1 MMAPETESLPLFV
14 YGTLMYPEVV
24 HGLTGMPLAGDAAQ
38 LLDYRRYLVRPPG
51 RHGRGPIIFADPGG
65 VVEGRLLR
73 EVPATA
79 MELID
84 RFEAAGGG
92 YRRCE
97 VMVHPAVGEAPLSAR
112 AYVGEE
118 DLRDHRA
125 GPWSPDRFEAEDLEW
140 YLKERL
146 PALRSAWG
154 LQPVE

>member
-1 MMAPETESLPLFV
+1 MAPSPEPRALFV

-38 LLDYRRYLVRPPG
+38 LLDYSRYLVRPPG
-51 RHGRGPIIFADPGG
+51 RQGRGPVIFPDPSG

-73 EVPATA
+73 EVPAAA

-92 YRRCE
+92 YRCCE
-97 VMVHPAVGEAPLSAR
+97 VVVHPAVGQAPLSAW
-112 AYVGEE
+112 AYVGE
-118 DLRDHRA
+118 DALLNHRA
-125 GPWSPDRFEAEDLEW
+125 GPWSPDRFEAEDLQW

-146 PALRSAWG
+146 PALRAEWG
-154 LQPVE
+154 LPPIG